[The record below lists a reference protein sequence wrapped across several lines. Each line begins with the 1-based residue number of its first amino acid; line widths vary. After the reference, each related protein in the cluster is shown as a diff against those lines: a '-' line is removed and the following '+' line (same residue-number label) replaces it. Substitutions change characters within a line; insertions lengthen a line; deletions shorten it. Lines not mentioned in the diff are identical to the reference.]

1 MMEPGTKIV
10 HQPSGRVGV
19 VVGHSQVVNEEIIEE
34 DRHMQV
40 QFEGHS
46 FPSFVRCDDIKE
58 MLLG

>member
-1 MMEPGTKIV
+1 MMQAGTKII

-19 VVGHSQVVNEEIIEE
+19 VIDYSQVMNEELVGE

-46 FPSFVRCDDIKE
+46 FPSLVRCDEIKE